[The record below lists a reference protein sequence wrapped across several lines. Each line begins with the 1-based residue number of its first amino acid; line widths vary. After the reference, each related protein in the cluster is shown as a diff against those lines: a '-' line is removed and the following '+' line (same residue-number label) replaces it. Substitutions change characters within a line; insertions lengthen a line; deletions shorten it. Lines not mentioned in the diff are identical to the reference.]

1 MSCRTPR
8 GWDIAFVVVIDAHG
22 FAGAKRREYIEDE
35 SSSRSPHQV
44 WDGDRRAGVEHTD
57 DRRYGEQDQRG
68 ACRLEHDRGVL
79 IVRATKKLAERLGG
93 FTPSP
98 ADPDQPRLGEW
109 YATVMFWRPQ
119 VALFVSE
126 TTLIPV
132 FVPLAPATTVV
143 RRLPV
148 ELAVALR
155 RHGVSDAFI
164 DAEISKMS
172 ESRCLPT
179 ASRSMVGVVNE
190 YVRLAEHSNARR
202 GGTPDL
208 GRLSDWLAHTPMG
221 PLRDRGGFPDR
232 ELAALV
238 ARST

>member
-1 MSCRTPR
+1 MP
-8 GWDIAFVVVIDAHG
+8 
-22 FAGAKRREYIEDE
+22 
-35 SSSRSPHQV
+35 
-44 WDGDRRAGVEHTD
+44 VEHS
-57 DRRYGEQDQRG
+57 G
-68 ACRLEHDRGVL
+68 GVL

-93 FTPSP
+93 FTPAP

-119 VALFVSE
+119 VALFVSQ
-126 TTLIPV
+126 TTLLPV

-143 RRLPV
+143 RRLPA
-148 ELAVALR
+148 ELAVVLR
-155 RHGVSDAFI
+155 RHGVSDPFI

-202 GGTPDL
+202 GETPDL
-208 GRLSDWLAHTPMG
+208 ARLSDWLAHTPMG
-221 PLRDRGGFPDR
+221 PLRDRSGFPDR

>member
-1 MSCRTPR
+1 MCDTLTL
-8 GWDIAFVVVIDAHG
+8 
-22 FAGAKRREYIEDE
+22 E
-35 SSSRSPHQV
+35 SSSQSPHLLCLEP
-44 WDGDRRAGVEHTD
+44 GEAESSSPTTAHTETRTSGECAGSNIME
-57 DRRYGEQDQRG
+57 
-68 ACRLEHDRGVL
+68 GVL

-93 FTPSP
+93 FTPAP
-98 ADPDQPRLGEW
+98 ADLDRPRLGEW

-126 TTLIPV
+126 STLLPV

-143 RRLPV
+143 RRLSA
-148 ELAVALR
+148 ELAVVLR
-155 RHGVSDAFI
+155 RHGVFDAFI
-164 DAEISKMS
+164 DAELLRMP
-172 ESRCLPT
+172 EFAMPPT

-208 GRLSDWLAHTPMG
+208 ARLSDWLAHTPMG
-221 PLRDRGGFPDR
+221 PLRDRSGFPDR

-238 ARST
+238 GRSI